1 MYLKAANLLLEAADH
16 IHYIANKLE
25 LKAVELTRKSYH
37 QHKKYVK
44 MLQKEVDKENQKAQ
58 KIYDRLQGWV

>member
-1 MYLKAANLLLEAADH
+1 MYLKAADLFHEIADN
-16 IHYIANKLE
+16 IRYAANKLE

-37 QHKKYVK
+37 QHKEYAE
-44 MLQKEVDKENQKAQ
+44 MLQKEADKENQKAQ